1 MCCFAPPTITSSF
14 SATSHWSSPLS
25 KKCVVILG
33 GARSGK
39 SNFAQDLAKKLSN
52 KVLFVAT
59 GQALDDEMQARIEQH
74 QKDRPK
80 SWRTLET
87 PTNLGTQIEKHVGN
101 AQVVLIDCLTL
112 LVSNL
117 LGDDSDYPRAES
129 KVIAEIN
136 GLIACTCKVN
146 ASFIII
152 SNEVGLGIVPE
163 NRTARLYRDLLGKA
177 NQLLAQY
184 ANEVYFLVAGIAT
197 QIK

>member
-1 MCCFAPPTITSSF
+1 
-14 SATSHWSSPLS
+14 LS